1 MVIYMKILFKNKT
14 KYTENSYKK
23 FLEFHSN
30 KFGFKNTFYI
40 LFMSMILFTCIILYF
55 VNHFYLQA
63 FLTILLL
70 ALFLVLKII
79 RPTLKVKKDFES
91 DKIQKEK
98 VFKFIFCKNY
108 FKIYDNLKYYKIKY
122 AKLYKIFDT
131 NDFFYLYIN
140 DENSLL
146 VDKKGFYYGT
156 ADEFSKFLK
165 KNYWFK
171 YKLIKSKN

>member
-30 KFGFKNTFYI
+30 KF
-40 LFMSMILFTCIILYF
+40 LFTFIILYF
-55 VNHFYLQA
+55 FNHFYLQA
-63 FLTILLL
+63 FLAMILL

-79 RPTLKVKKDFES
+79 KPTLKVKKDFES
-91 DKIQKEK
+91 DKIQNEK
-98 VFKFIFCKNY
+98 IFKFIFCKNY
-108 FKIYDNLKYYKIKY
+108 LKIYNNLKYDKVKY
-122 AKLYKIFDT
+122 TKLYKIFET
-131 NDFFYLYIN
+131 TDFFYLYVD